1 MAAED
6 EPVYCLC
13 RLPYDDSR
21 FMIECDVCND
31 WFHGNCVGVQE
42 HQASDIEIY
51 HCPNCQK
58 EHGPLTLKKR
68 RNWHRHDYSETDSSK
83 AVQTGTVTFIKEL
96 KNRNF
101 PSADEI
107 PILRVKGSDLTL
119 PHFEENGFDVPI
131 LVENKEGL
139 EIQVPPADFSIQD
152 IENHVGSMR
161 EIDVI
166 DVARQEDYKM
176 LMREWTEYYN
186 SPDRDKI
193 FNVIS
198 LEFSNTKLSDLV
210 VPPKIVRQVSWVNNM
225 WPDNLPDDCTYSR
238 PEVQKYCLMGVQ
250 DSFTDFHIDFGGTSV
265 WYHVLRGE
273 KVFYLI
279 RPTPANMDLY
289 EGWISSS
296 NQSETFFGDQVDSCY
311 KSVVTAGQTL
321 FIPTGWIHAV
331 FTPVDTLVFGG
342 NFLHTYNVPLQLKVY
357 EIERH
362 VKTPEKYLFPSFET
376 ICWYAAK
383 YVLDILKDCEE
394 DGRKASNY
402 VISGAK
408 SLAQHL
414 KSWTQRKDFA
424 KSAKHDVPEHI
435 QYGKLLKELVK
446 VSRNFEVQA
455 ALKPKVERKRR
466 KKNIPTPKQMES
478 LDILHQHTTEK
489 LQELQKQEHKNEE
502 QKNVYA
508 FPDDPPSPP
517 PTSLKMRI
525 PKAGAFIDNV
535 LKTVKEEEE
544 NLNPSD
550 ISSLKLKVSNGRI
563 VGDNVKPEVVNLGKF
578 QPLMT
583 DFDDDGGDS
592 DPDQLVVDESPAVRK
607 KSKPG
612 ENNSRTTMKPGS
624 LKLKLSFSGK
634 YPNESEG
641 QEAPEG
647 APTAKRQRK
656 TPAAKK
662 EKKPATTT
670 TPTTAAATAGGP
682 KAKGGGPKAT
692 AAAAGKK
699 ETKKAPARTT
709 KGKGKQNKDQLID
722 NQTCVETPVASSGLT
737 VPTPELLNS
746 LLSGDPLTLK
756 VKGDYSLLGSQSDTF
771 LPLEQA
777 GLTTEPPKNEPK
789 GKKPKGE
796 PKGKRGATKKAKAE
810 ALLLAKEEPGGAET
824 KVATT
829 TVKETPNRKT
839 KAKDAAAA
847 KAANLLDGK
856 TEAGTPLDLPFLET
870 RFEPLLE
877 IKSEAPAKKGKG
889 ESKRGRGGGGGG
901 AAAKKK
907 EEGAKGRG
915 NSKKG
920 AAAAVSSATDGS
932 DKAAKSQDSTTSP
945 DDFYEDP
952 LVINLQDTKPKKGGR
967 GKAAPK
973 RAKANKAAADSADDG
988 GTPGKKAKTEGVGGG
1003 GGGKKS
1009 KNVPA
1014 GNKGKTEPPLLVNLK
1029 KDPQSEKPANQTHRN
1044 VPPTSNQTDSSK
1056 MAWSDLP
1063 SMSSPPPQQQHE
1075 RKHLTSPQPDLQSL
1089 MAIRANLQSLTSPR
1103 SDSQQTFIRQ
1113 DSPSLK
1119 QGSPLKSPHS
1129 DPFSCLSKK
1138 SGGSSTSSS
1147 LTLSPSLSTSA
1158 SSSKHFTQKKTD
1170 SVTSTS
1176 LSSLSKK
1183 SDSLFL
1189 LPKKPDPLSLVPKK
1203 PDPLSL
1209 IPPKKQDPL
1218 SLIPK
1223 KRDPLS
1229 LLPPKPDP
1237 LSLKL
1242 TQSDSSLLS
1251 LKNPDTAHNNNNNT
1265 NVTTTT
1271 TTTTNN
1277 NNNSNNN
1284 NKHPLSLL
1292 HSNNKTNNKSNNKK
1306 SGLEGKPDPLS
1317 EAFFKN
1323 KEPLTPKDNSS
1334 LMSGP
1339 KSELASSKKTKTS
1352 ADSTTTT
1359 AAMKSMTTTT
1369 NTTTATTTALTTTC
1383 DKLTVC
1389 DEVTNNDGGEKKE
1402 SVSQMAVDIKLDQLA
1417 SILKSESLLSKA
1429 RLSTLKPVEG
1439 PVTPGKQDLTKD
1451 KVKDKQADNS
1461 TAATPAVTAGLT
1473 TVATVVGSQT
1483 KAVEKLLPTKEKV
1496 PSSPVGKL
1504 KQSAEHTSRKK
1515 ASTNPV
1521 SSAVPT
1527 TPTTTTPTTKSKPEK
1542 ILSLRAEL
1550 HAKQLAMQAKIAE
1563 EEGGGAG
1570 GKSVTETEQSK
1581 RMNMPTIRGGLN
1593 CGIAD
1598 ILEASGYG
1606 TETDFQVD
1614 EDVSAPSPTMRDAI
1628 QGMLSMSRMGSPQLF
1643 AGGAALA
1650 GGKGRKQWS
1659 GPHAEE
1665 EEQLGVCYKDDEY
1678 IYPSLD
1684 ISDDEDSH
1692 IFKPRGRQK
1701 KDETWNPKARVM
1713 VTSEKRERMAR
1724 DNARRESMENTLA
1737 VTAAKY
1743 ETMAKSKSGNRKRLK
1758 PEELVEEMSAAPK
1771 SPNLTVS
1778 QDSAP
1783 GNPAAATPTSSK
1795 LGGTTSLAVLSSPTV
1810 ATTENGSSATPQPST
1825 SSSSTPSKG
1834 GVSTTI
1840 SAATPSTSE
1849 AVASTSAGAP
1859 RPPQPPF
1866 SSPQSCPS
1874 KPKKPKKGFATAKQR
1889 LGRILKIHKMRF

>member
-1 MAAED
+1 M
-6 EPVYCLC
+6 
-13 RLPYDDSR
+13 
-21 FMIECDVCND
+21 
-31 WFHGNCVGVQE
+31 NCVGVQE

-119 PHFEENGFDVPI
+119 SYFEENGFEVPI

-139 EIQVPPADFSIQD
+139 DIKVPPCDFSIQD

-198 LEFSNTKLSDLV
+198 LEFSNTKLSELV

-289 EGWISSS
+289 ESWISSS
-296 NQSETFFGDQVDSCY
+296 NQSETFFGDQVDNCY

-342 NFLHTYNVPLQLKVY
+342 NFLHSYNIPLQLKVY

-394 DGRKASNY
+394 DRRKASNY
-402 VISGAK
+402 VIAGAK

-414 KSWTQRKDFA
+414 KSWTQRKDLNSQYIFA

-446 VSRNFEVQA
+446 VSRNFEVQT
-455 ALKPKVERKRR
+455 ALKPKIERKKR

-502 QKNVYA
+502 HKNVYA
-508 FPDDPPSPP
+508 FSDDPPSPP

-544 NLNPSD
+544 NLNPVD

-563 VGDNVKPEVVNLGKF
+563 VGDNVKPDVLNIGKF

-583 DFDDDGGDS
+583 DFDDDGDS
-592 DPDQLVVDESPAVRK
+592 DPDQLVVDESPTVRK

-612 ENNSRTTMKPGS
+612 ENNSHTTMKPGS

-634 YPNESEG
+634 YPNDNEG
-641 QEAPEG
+641 QLPLDVDVT
-647 APTAKRQRK
+647 PPIKRQRK

-662 EKKPATTT
+662 EKKPAA
-670 TPTTAAATAGGP
+670 PKSKSPGP
-682 KAKGGGPKAT
+682 KTSAC
-692 AAAAGKK
+692 KK
-699 ETKKAPARTT
+699 EPKKAPARAT
-709 KGKGKQNKDQLID
+709 KSKIKQTKVQDDNK
-722 NQTCVETPVASSGLT
+722 
-737 VPTPELLNS
+737 NS
-746 LLSGDPLTLK
+746 LGYNLEEQGIEVADASKLSLNLQPKVMNTFKPDPLTIK
-756 VKGDYSLLGSQSDTF
+756 VKADYSLQRAGNDSLLHLDQSTLSKEKTKD
-771 LPLEQA
+771 
-777 GLTTEPPKNEPK
+777 EPK
-789 GKKPKGE
+789 GKKQKGE
-796 PKGKRGATKKAKAE
+796 PKAKRGAAKKSKDEEVVNMNKEDSISKKVKNETNSKTTKDLSNKKNKSKEPDIMME
-810 ALLLAKEEPGGAET
+810 ATKIEPLMLDT
-824 KVATT
+824 KY
-829 TVKETPNRKT
+829 E
-839 KAKDAAAA
+839 
-847 KAANLLDGK
+847 
-856 TEAGTPLDLPFLET
+856 LPFLET

-877 IKSEAPAKKGKG
+877 IKSDTPPKKAKG
-889 ESKRGRGGGGGG
+889 ESKRGRGVT
-901 AAAKKK
+901 KKMK
-907 EEGAKGRG
+907 EELKSKGS
-915 NSKKG
+915 SKKG
-920 AAAAVSSATDGS
+920 KNDNLEVEV
-932 DKAAKSQDSTTSP
+932 KENTSL
-945 DDFYEDP
+945 DDFDNDQ
-952 LVINLQDTKPKKGGR
+952 LVINLQDTKTPKR
-967 GKAAPK
+967 GKTDTTGKKTKSKAAPRK
-973 RAKANKAAADSADDG
+973 AKDNLKGNK
-988 GTPGKKAKTEGVGGG
+988 GTPESIEIKKCSRLEETETKKSKIEP
-1003 GGGKKS
+1003 GKKS
-1009 KNVPA
+1009 KNESA
-1014 GNKGKTEPPLLVNLK
+1014 GNKSKIDPLFLNLR
-1029 KDPQSEKPANQTHRN
+1029 KDPQLEKSDQLQQNISS
-1044 VPPTSNQTDSSK
+1044 VTSNQTDSLK

-1063 SMSSPPPQQQHE
+1063 LMTSPQHE
-1075 RKHLTSPQPDLQSL
+1075 RKPLTSPQPDLQSL
-1089 MAIRANLQSLTSPR
+1089 MAIRANLQSLTSSR
-1103 SDSQQTFIRQ
+1103 SDSQSLTLTRQ
-1113 DSPSLK
+1113 DHSSSK
-1119 QGSPLKSPHS
+1119 QNSPLKSPQS
-1129 DPFSCLSKK
+1129 DPFSPLYKK
-1138 SGGSSTSSS
+1138 SGPLLS
-1147 LTLSPSLSTSA
+1147 LSA
-1158 SSSKHFTQKKTD
+1158 SSSSSSSSSSLSSTLSSSKHSKSDPLSLTSTRPDPLSLIQKKTD
-1170 SVTSTS
+1170 SSPLTSPKKDS
-1176 LSSLSKK
+1176 LSSASKK
-1183 SDSLFL
+1183 SETLFL

-1223 KRDPLS
+1223 KPDPLS
-1229 LLPPKPDP
+1229 LLPQKPDP
-1237 LSLKL
+1237 LSLKI
-1242 TQSDSSLLS
+1242 TKSDSSLLS
-1251 LKNPDTAHNNNNNT
+1251 PQNPDSPSLKSCRPDALSLVTSHNNN
-1265 NVTTTT
+1265 
-1271 TTTTNN
+1271 
-1277 NNNSNNN
+1277 S
-1284 NKHPLSLL
+1284 LSLL
-1292 HSNNKTNNKSNNKK
+1292 NNRPDSQ
-1306 SGLEGKPDPLS
+1306 SLLETKPDPLT
-1317 EAFFKN
+1317 EAFMNN
-1323 KEPLTPKDNSS
+1323 KEPLTPKDKSILINS
-1334 LMSGP
+1334 P
-1339 KSELASSKKTKTS
+1339 KSEVSLIKKMSVDPLEQSCGKLAICEEVPNSKEIS
-1352 ADSTTTT
+1352 
-1359 AAMKSMTTTT
+1359 KS
-1369 NTTTATTTALTTTC
+1369 
-1383 DKLTVC
+1383 
-1389 DEVTNNDGGEKKE
+1389 EEKKE
-1402 SVSQMAVDIKLDQLA
+1402 EVSRTLVDIKVDQLA

-1429 RLSTLKPVEG
+1429 RLSTLKPLDI
-1439 PVTPGKQDLTKD
+1439 QAKD
-1451 KVKDKQADNS
+1451 KEVDQ
-1461 TAATPAVTAGLT
+1461 PASSLPT
-1473 TVATVVGSQT
+1473 T
-1483 KAVEKLLPTKEKV
+1483 KHVEKLPVKEKV
-1496 PSSPVGKL
+1496 PSSPAGKL
-1504 KQSAEHTSRKK
+1504 KQSTDLVAGNKTS
-1515 ASTNPV
+1515 ANTMLDST
-1521 SSAVPT
+1521 
-1527 TPTTTTPTTKSKPEK
+1527 SKPET
-1542 ILSLRAEL
+1542 IISLKAEL

-1563 EEGGGAG
+1563 EEGGN
-1570 GKSVTETEQSK
+1570 KKDLSVTETEQSK

-1643 AGGAALA
+1643 SGGAAL
-1650 GGKGRKQWS
+1650 GTGKGRKQWS
-1659 GPHAEE
+1659 GPQPDE

-1684 ISDDEDSH
+1684 ISDDEDPH
-1692 IFKPRGRQK
+1692 IFKPRGKQK
-1701 KDETWNPKARVM
+1701 KDETWNPKARVQ
-1713 VTSEKRERMAR
+1713 VSGEKRERVAR
-1724 DNARRESMENTLA
+1724 DNARRESMESTLA
-1737 VTAAKY
+1737 ATAAKY
-1743 ETMAKSKSGNRKRLK
+1743 ETIAKSKKGNRKRLK
-1758 PEELVEEMSAAPK
+1758 TEESPEDIQPSMSPGHSASHNL
-1771 SPNLTVS
+1771 SPASTVS
-1778 QDSAP
+1778 S
-1783 GNPAAATPTSSK
+1783 TTTTT
-1795 LGGTTSLAVLSSPTV
+1795 TTST
-1810 ATTENGSSATPQPST
+1810 ST
-1825 SSSSTPSKG
+1825 ST
-1834 GVSTTI
+1834 STT
-1840 SAATPSTSE
+1840 TTTTVLP
-1849 AVASTSAGAP
+1849 AVASTSAASDSSFSPANVTSMPPKGAVAPGTPSTIAVPGTSSGITSSNGGVIGSSGGSLQP
-1859 RPPQPPF
+1859 RPF
-1866 SSPQSCPS
+1866 SSPLGYPS